1 MTKTT
6 KTTKTLARIPAII
19 PAAVLAAMVALPLA
33 APADAAEPTPMI
45 YHDMGGVQVQHKHEA
60 CGYQTLSVAYQL
72 ELKDPS
78 VEARIEQL
86 DPKIRATLFRALDD
100 HLAEGG
106 ATSLGVLRRVML
118 NAVEEV
124 LGKDVVTDVLIIQS
138 HLVS

>member
-1 MTKTT
+1 
-6 KTTKTLARIPAII
+6 
-19 PAAVLAAMVALPLA
+19 
-33 APADAAEPTPMI
+33 
-45 YHDMGGVQVQHKHEA
+45 
-60 CGYQTLSVAYQL
+60 
-72 ELKDPS
+72 
-78 VEARIEQL
+78 
-86 DPKIRATLFRALDD
+86 LDD